1 MDRPPTAFSDLDLI
15 ATLQASLAEQG
26 FVTPTEIQRRA
37 LPSLLSGRSVVGVA
51 ETGGGK
57 TLAYVLPVLHA
68 LKSLEDRGEA
78 VTVDA
83 KPRAI
88 VVVPTRELGEQVTKV
103 FKRFTHS
110 TRLRV
115 RSVLGGTTMEVA
127 RRNIQGVFEVL
138 VATPGRLI
146 KLLDRTLVDLGD
158 VRVLVFDEVDQMLD
172 PGFLPDAERIVGACP
187 PNRQLAMFSA
197 TVPPAVQDL
206 IGRLFTDAEVIR
218 SGGSHRV
225 VPSLT
230 TVNRTVIAG
239 KRLPILR
246 TLLADKV
253 TGGTLIFVNTRGQCD
268 QVAKD
273 LREMG
278 RDCVVYRGEMDKVER
293 RANLKSFR
301 DGTVDLLVSTDL
313 AARGLDVEHVGRV
326 INYHLPEQLDAY
338 LHRVGRTARA
348 GRPGVVINLVTERD
362 AALMNELERAEAAP
376 RERPRR

>member
-1 MDRPPTAFSDLDLI
+1 MVSPPTAFSDLDLI
-15 ATLQASLAEQG
+15 ATLKASLVEQG
-26 FVTPTEIQRRA
+26 FVTPTEIQQRA
-37 LPSLLSGRSVVGVA
+37 LPALLSGRSVVGVA

-57 TLAYVLPVLHA
+57 TLAYVLPVLHS

-78 VTVDA
+78 VTADA

-88 VVVPTRELGEQVTKV
+88 VVVPTRELGEQVTRV

-206 IGRLFTDAEVIR
+206 IGRLFSDAEVIR

-293 RANLKSFR
+293 RANLKAFR

-362 AALMNELERAEAAP
+362 AALMNELERAGAAP

>member
-1 MDRPPTAFSDLDLI
+1 
-15 ATLQASLAEQG
+15 
-26 FVTPTEIQRRA
+26 
-37 LPSLLSGRSVVGVA
+37 
-51 ETGGGK
+51 
-57 TLAYVLPVLHA
+57 
-68 LKSLEDRGEA
+68 
-78 VTVDA
+78 
-83 KPRAI
+83 
-88 VVVPTRELGEQVTKV
+88 
-103 FKRFTHS
+103 
-110 TRLRV
+110 
-115 RSVLGGTTMEVA
+115 
-127 RRNIQGVFEVL
+127 
-138 VATPGRLI
+138 
-146 KLLDRTLVDLGD
+146 
-158 VRVLVFDEVDQMLD
+158 MLD

-187 PNRQLAMFSA
+187 PKRQLAMFSA

-206 IGRLFTDAEVIR
+206 IGRLFSDAEVIR

-278 RDCVVYRGEMDKVER
+278 RECVVYRGEMDKVER
-293 RANLKSFR
+293 RANLKAFR

>member
-1 MDRPPTAFSDLDLI
+1 MVPPMTAPSASTFADYAML

-37 LPSLLSGRSVVGVA
+37 LPALLGGRSVVGVA

-68 LKSLEDRGEA
+68 LKSLESTGQP
-78 VTVDA
+78 VTADA
-83 KPRAI
+83 TPRAAVI
-88 VVVPTRELGEQVTKV
+88 VPTRELGEQVTKV
-103 FKRFTHS
+103 FKRFTHA

-115 RSVLGGTTMEVA
+115 RSVLGGTTMEIA
-127 RRNIQGVFEVL
+127 RRNITGPFEVL
-138 VATPGRLI
+138 VATPGRLV
-146 KLLDRTLVDLGD
+146 KLLERKLVDLGD
-158 VRVLVFDEVDQMLD
+158 VRALVFDEVDQMLD
-172 PGFLPDAERIVGACP
+172 PGFLPAAERIIGACP
-187 PNRQLAMFSA
+187 AERQLALFSA
-197 TVPPAVQDL
+197 TVP
-206 IGRLFTDAEVIR
+206 AEVQQLIEKLFGGAEVMR

-230 TVNRTVIAG
+230 TINRTVVAG
-239 KRLPILR
+239 KRQPLLR
-246 TLLADKV
+246 ALIAEKV
-253 TGGTLIFVNTRGQCD
+253 TGGTLIFANTRGQVD
-268 QVAKD
+268 AVAKE
-273 LREMG
+273 LEAMG
-278 RDCVVYRGEMDKVER
+278 RACVIYRGEMDKIER
-293 RANLKSFR
+293 RANLKAFR

-362 AALMNELERAEAAP
+362 RALMDAIARAG
-376 RERPRR
+376 